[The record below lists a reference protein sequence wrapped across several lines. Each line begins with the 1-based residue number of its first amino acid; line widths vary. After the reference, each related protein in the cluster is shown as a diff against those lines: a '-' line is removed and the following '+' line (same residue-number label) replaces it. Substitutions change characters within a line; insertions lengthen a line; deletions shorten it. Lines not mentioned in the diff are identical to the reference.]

1 MNMDMDMDMDN
12 TTRCP
17 LCGGGKVQGTT
28 TVTVDLGD
36 ALIVVRDVP
45 ATLCSLCGADWI
57 NDDTAQKVEDIVE
70 DARKKH
76 NQIEVTSLKAS

>member
-1 MNMDMDMDMDN
+1 MNTDN

-17 LCGGGKVQGTT
+17 LCGGEKVQGAT

-45 ATLCSLCGADWI
+45 ATICSLCGADWI
-57 NDDTAQKVEDIVE
+57 DDETAQRVENIVE
-70 DARKKH
+70 DAKKKH

>member
-1 MNMDMDMDMDN
+1 MEEVVNADN
-12 TTRCP
+12 TTRCSI
-17 LCGGGKVQGTT
+17 CSGEKVQGTT

-45 ATLCSLCGADWI
+45 AAICSLCGADWI
-57 NDDTAQKVEDIVE
+57 DDKTAQRVENIVE

>member
-1 MNMDMDMDMDN
+1 MNTDD

-17 LCGGGKVQGTT
+17 LCGGEKVQGTT

-45 ATLCSLCGADWI
+45 AKVCSLCGADWI
-57 NDDTAQKVEDIVE
+57 NDDTAQQIESIVE
-70 DARKKH
+70 DAKKKH
-76 NQIEVTSLKAS
+76 NQIEVASLKAS